1 MPSSVWVSGP
11 GIRRDLGGHFVLMI
25 RSPSS
30 FQEDGTGAVEQALNR
45 KSGHGFRHVSLREG
59 VSPLWGS
66 APPSPPLQK
75 QIFHPLKMPWLLT
88 SQNDRCPFLSLSF
101 LLWEMG

>member
-1 MPSSVWVSGP
+1 MPSSVRVSGP

-45 KSGHGFRHVSLREG
+45 KSGHGFHHVSLREG

-66 APPSPPLQK
+66 APPSAPLQK